1 MKVTINRELKIKLL
15 KALKSGYI
23 ETQEYPELQEV
34 NATFQIVPMSNN
46 GILTTFASDETEVEV
61 DL

>member
-1 MKVTINRELKIKLL
+1 MKVTIDRELKIKLL
-15 KALKSGYI
+15 QAMKDGYI

-34 NATFQIVPMSNN
+34 NATYHLYPMQTK
-46 GILTTFASDETEVEV
+46 GVLTTFASDEAEV